1 MCEYDRR
8 FVILIGYNYNKENMK
23 FNSYLFVLI
32 FFVILFLGIV
42 VWKFWNGFVIICL
55 LLFLKNCLFY
65 KIDLVGLGIIWFIVE
80 F

>member
-1 MCEYDRR
+1 
-8 FVILIGYNYNKENMK
+8 MK

-42 VWKFWNGFVIICL
+42 VWKFWNDFVNICL

-65 KIDLVGLGIIWFIVE
+65 IIDLVGLGIIWLIVE